1 MVSEPSPP
9 DPARTAT
16 GGLYRRFVAPLLSSD
31 GGADAEQLSRLSL
44 GVLAETA
51 LRRDWPLVRDTLQ
64 GLAGELQRRD
74 PRLQQ
79 TLFGCRFANP
89 VGLAA
94 GFDKNGVAAALWDR
108 FGFGFAE
115 PGTITWEPQVG
126 NPRPR
131 LFRLADDQAVIN
143 RMGFNNQGL
152 EAFAG
157 RLARP
162 GRPGPV
168 GANIGANKDSAD
180 RIGDYVTGLKR
191 LWGLAD
197 WFTLNISSPN
207 TPGLRTLQTRAALEE
222 LLGRTAEARDA
233 LPTRGRVPLFL
244 KVAPDLDDPEIEA
257 IVETVLAFGL
267 SGIIVANTTLSRPA
281 LASPDASEAGGLSG
295 APLRDLAQSV
305 LGRFHQSAAGRLPL
319 IGVGGIA
326 SGSDAYDRIR
336 AGASAVQLY
345 SALVFEG
352 PGLAVRLSRDLAARL
367 RADGFRTLAEAVGA
381 R

>member
-1 MVSEPSPP
+1 MSRLHDLAAAALRTLDPEDAHRLTVRALALGLGPGAPVP
-9 DPARTAT
+9 DPILAT
-16 GGLYRRFVAPLLSSD
+16 TIAG
-31 GGADAEQLSRLSL
+31 LSL
-44 GVLAETA
+44 PSA
-51 LRRDWPLVRDTLQ
+51 L
-64 GLAGELQRRD
+64 
-74 PRLQQ
+74 
-79 TLFGCRFANP
+79 
-89 VGLAA
+89 GLAA
-94 GFDKNGVAAALWDR
+94 GFDKNAEVFGPMLAA
-108 FGFGFAE
+108 GFGFVE
-115 PGTITWEPQVG
+115 CGTVTPLAQAG

-131 LFRLADDQAVIN
+131 LFRLTGDRAVIN
-143 RMGFNNQGL
+143 RMGFNNAGL
-152 EAFAG
+152 EAFAA
-157 RLARP
+157 RLAQP

-168 GANIGANKDSAD
+168 GANIGANKDSDD

-207 TPGLRTLQTRAALEE
+207 TPGLRARQTRAALEE

-233 LPTRGRVPLFL
+233 LPAGGRVPLFL

-281 LASPDASEAGGLSG
+281 LASPDAGEAGGLSG
-295 APLRDLAQSV
+295 APLRELAQSV
-305 LGRFHQSAAGRLPL
+305 LGRFSTAAAGRLPL
-319 IGVGGIA
+319 VGAGGIA
-326 SGSDAYDRIR
+326 SGADAYARIR

-352 PGLAVRLSRDLAARL
+352 PGLAVRLSRDLAAHL